1 MTDHPSASNTDES
14 AVWLARI
21 RDREA
26 AATPGPWA
34 WTPGMIEVPGSEIV
48 MWANNIPGGEDLDA
62 AAQLGAC
69 GLHAEEHAA
78 DNLAFLAAART
89 DVPWLLDQVAALDA
103 ENRLLRALRADRCP
117 DGQCSRVRSHAPHR
131 WLPNRVA
138 LDCPGIPKPG
148 EAP

>member
-1 MTDHPSASNTDES
+1 MSDP
-14 AVWLARI
+14 LAEI

-34 WTPGMIEVPGSEIV
+34 WTPGMIEAPGSEII
-48 MWANNIPGGEDLDA
+48 MWVGNIPGGEDLDA

-89 DVPWLLDQVAALDA
+89 DVPWLLDQVAALTA
-103 ENRLLRALRADRCP
+103 ENRLLRALRDHP
-117 DGQCSRVRSHAPHR
+117 PGQCGRVRPHAPHR

-138 LDCPGIPKPG
+138 LECPGIPAAG
-148 EAP
+148 EAQPAPPLSELLPPPTE